1 MPNKTEIRVLLVDDQ
16 KTIRGLA
23 RFALEQIG
31 IGHIE
36 EAGDGSQALE
46 KLRTGAFDL
55 VLSDWNMAPMDGL
68 ALLAAL
74 RADPRTPFILM
85 AGKADMACKT
95 DSKPGLA
102 GAVVKP
108 FDTAAAKATIEQALG
123 GLDRLV
129 LNGQS
134 ANASRR
140 GRRS

>member
-36 EAGDGSQALE
+36 EAGDGSEALE

-74 RADPRTPFILM
+74 RADPRTARTPFILM

-123 GLDRLV
+123 ALD
-129 LNGQS
+129 
-134 ANASRR
+134 
-140 GRRS
+140 